1 MSEEG
6 RIALI
11 KLAVFFGLILLAIAM
26 LVGGKAVAILCMS
39 VGALSGFAWLAE
51 KTGEKFR
58 KR

>member
-6 RIALI
+6 KIALI
-11 KLAVFFGLILLAIAM
+11 KLAVFFGLLLLAIGI
-26 LVGGKAVAILCMS
+26 LTGVKSVAILCMS
-39 VGALSGFAWLAE
+39 VGALCGFAWLAE